1 MTEQPPIGTP
11 NINVPPPPAQT
22 GRSWVR
28 LLIIG
33 GGGCLMLVVLT
44 LLGFAGC
51 LAALSGSGDGAS
63 EDPKKN
69 PTAGIGEPLR
79 VGGITWV
86 VQDAKT
92 VTELT
97 SSYEKPVR
105 GDFVVVNFTFTN
117 EGKEAATLDT
127 TSMTL
132 IDSEGR
138 KNEADPDKFGYI
150 PDDRNIF
157 LENVNPGVTDQG
169 QAIFTVASGSTGFEL
184 ELGDADLF
192 SDVHGTVPLGI

>member
-1 MTEQPPIGTP
+1 M
-11 NINVPPPPAQT
+11 
-22 GRSWVR
+22 
-28 LLIIG
+28 LLIG
-33 GGGCLMLVVLT
+33 GGGCLMLVVLP

-51 LAALSGSGDGAS
+51 LAAFSGGGDEATQ
-63 EDPKKN
+63 DPREN
-69 PTAGIGEPLR
+69 PTARIGEPIR

-97 SSYEKPVR
+97 SSYEKPIR

-117 EGKEAATLDT
+117 EGKETATLDT
-127 TSMTL
+127 ASMTL
-132 IDSEGR
+132 VDNEGR
-138 KNEADPDKFGYI
+138 RSEADPDKFGYI
-150 PDDRNIF
+150 PDSRNIF

-169 QAIFTVASGSTGFEL
+169 QAIFTVAPGSTGFEL

-192 SDVHGTVPLGI
+192 SDVNGTVPLGI

>member
-1 MTEQPPIGTP
+1 MTDQAPTGSA
-11 NINVPPPPAQT
+11 NVNVPPPPAQT
-22 GRSWVR
+22 GRSRMR
-28 LLIIG
+28 LLLIG
-33 GGGCLMLVVLT
+33 GAGCLVLVVLMLV
-44 LLGFAGC
+44 GFAGC
-51 LAALSGSGDGAS
+51 LAALGGGGGETA
-63 EDPKKN
+63 EEQEKR
-69 PTAGIGEPLR
+69 PTAKIGEPLR

-97 SSYEKPVR
+97 SSYEKPIQ
-105 GDFVVVNFTFTN
+105 GNFVVVNFTFTN

-127 TSMTL
+127 ASMTL
-132 IDSEGR
+132 VDSEGR
-138 KNEADPDKFGYI
+138 RNEADPDKFGYI
-150 PDDRNIF
+150 PDGRNIF

-169 QAIFTVASGSTGFEL
+169 QAIFTVAPGSTGFEL

>member
-1 MTEQPPIGTP
+1 M
-11 NINVPPPPAQT
+11 
-22 GRSWVR
+22 R
-28 LLIIG
+28 LLLIG
-33 GGGCLMLVVLT
+33 GGGCLLLAVLMLV
-44 LLGFAGC
+44 GFAGC
-51 LAALSGSGDGAS
+51 LAALSGGGGDEAA
-63 EDPKKN
+63 EEQEKR
-69 PTAGIGEPLR
+69 PTAKIGEPLR

-97 SSYEKPVR
+97 SSYEKPIS
-105 GDFVVVNFTFTN
+105 GNFVVVNFTFTN

-127 TSMTL
+127 ASMTL
-132 IDSEGR
+132 VDSEGR
-138 KNEADPDKFGYI
+138 RNEADPDKFGYI
-150 PDDRNIF
+150 PDGRNIF

-169 QAIFTVASGSTGFEL
+169 QAIFTVAPGSTGFEL

>member
-1 MTEQPPIGTP
+1 MTDQPHAGTP
-11 NINVPPPPAQT
+11 NVDVSPPPPQA

-28 LLIIG
+28 LLLIG
-33 GGGCLMLVVLT
+33 GGGCLVLVVLM
-44 LLGFAGC
+44 LVGFAGC
-51 LAALSGSGDGAS
+51 LAALGGGGDEAG
-63 EDPKKN
+63 EKQKN
-69 PTAGIGEPLR
+69 PTAEIGEPLR

-86 VQDAKT
+86 VQDAKK

-97 SSYEKPVR
+97 SSYEKPIR

-127 TSMTL
+127 ASMTL
-132 IDSEGR
+132 VDDEGR
-138 KNEADPDKFGYI
+138 RSEADPDKFGYI
-150 PDDRNIF
+150 PDGRNIF

-169 QAIFTVASGSTGFEL
+169 QAIFTVAPGATGFEL

-192 SDVHGTVPLGI
+192 SDTKGTVPLGI